1 MQTLALPARPPAGRW
16 PARLLATAL
25 AALLVLGTLS
35 WLAPPAG
42 AWSNYSTRYRQI
54 INEIR
59 ANTSAPLRENVRAL
73 TRADGYYLQEIGGLG
88 RTSESVMLILSR
100 ENLYIRGFLVP
111 DRRNAPRLIL
121 FGGLPDVADIRNDL
135 NITDGADVEIM
146 HFGDAYRDM
155 TGEANRGLPTDAP
168 SRTTLEGL
176 TITQDTMRNA
186 IRDVLTRPA
195 DNDDAARRT
204 RAQNMMRITVALAEG
219 ARIADVAGVNANGGG
234 DTERGL
240 FGAFANSI
248 FTNRTW
254 TVGTAN
260 QRLIQGGWNEAT
272 DDAWGWTR
280 DATYQPPASHRFTN
294 WLGISAAFAVLGG
307 RCAGGGGSGGRA
319 ALAADTCPAVAPV
332 DAATSVGASE
342 AYLFHGPFNARIRYQ
357 IGGSGDAFTEGPQSI
372 YESWPLLRGTSF
384 AMGVDSA
391 LYRST
396 SAGGEMYFTKGSIAI
411 RLDDIRMDDKNAG
424 RMAVS
429 GSICGVFGLCEAPFA
444 SGIDSMVSAERDTLY
459 VFSGGKYARLRLS
472 SEGRWQTMYIKEVAT
487 EWPVLK
493 DTPFVSK
500 IDAVFSQAAG
510 GTSGPGVK
518 NRLMMFSGDR
528 YVRLIA
534 QVNGTDDKIENGP
547 MSVCEGWPLLCG
559 TMFDAAERVRR
570 SSREG
575 GLPPDVDQMP
585 TDPLSDPNYLFG
597 WAIDGGQVRN
607 KANGKCLDVDTR
619 DRDGRADGGRV
630 QQWGCGGSVNQ
641 RWQGG
646 NASGDGSTTL
656 VSAHSGKC
664 LDLDVRTNAVQ
675 QWACGGG
682 ANQSWQ
688 RDGDLLRNKQT
699 GTCLVST
706 GPDDGRGLGVAPC
719 PGSTQGQD
727 PTGAG
732 DPVDPSDG
740 NDTGGPRPARPSA
753 QAECRPDGMAVTPG
767 TDTRYCDVYQGD
779 GREWLG
785 QDRSRRVVGYFTG
798 WRTGQDGSPRY
809 LVKNIPW
816 NKVTHV
822 NYAFAKVGTDN
833 RISVG
838 DEAVK
843 TTWPG
848 VPGAEMDPSLPY
860 QGHFNLLTRY
870 KRQHPR
876 VKTLISVGGWAETSG
891 FYAMATNA
899 DGSVNQAGI
908 DTFAGSVVDFL
919 ATYGFDG
926 VDVDY
931 EYPTALPDAGNP
943 KDWSTANPRRKG
955 LGAGYNALMKT
966 LREKLDRS
974 GHYYLLTSAGSSSGY
989 LVRGQEN
996 QPALQYQDFVNVMSY
1011 DLHGSWNYFVGPQA
1025 PLYDGGDDA
1034 ELDVASVYAAPEY
1047 RRTGYFNTDWAY
1059 HYYRGALQPGRINLG
1074 IPYYTRGW
1082 KDVQGGTDGLWGSSV
1097 RPDQANCPPGTG
1109 GKGGRVACGSGAVG
1123 IDNLWHDTEGG
1134 QEVPAG
1140 SNPLWHAKNLQDGR
1154 QPGYLGGYGLTP
1166 GSDPDDRLTGGYARK
1181 WSDQLKSSWLWNADK
1196 KVFLSTEDEQSVAA
1210 KTQYVLDK
1218 GIGGVMLWE
1227 LAGDYA
1233 QRPGGEYGMGYTLT
1247 SQIDQALRGKP
1258 AYGNTRANRPLPA
1271 QAVDVKVELA
1281 DFPGDLKDM
1290 WPIQPKLR
1298 ITNNTPVALG
1308 AGTEVSFDIPTSTPA
1323 LLKDEGWKEMPG
1335 VEPGHTGPNAGGLT
1349 GDFHRVTVK
1358 LGYCE
1363 DIPPGT
1369 SRDVGIKYYL
1379 PITGPANV
1387 IVRINGKDYG
1397 STGDLRRATGTVTPP
1412 APAAATVCQ
1421 AEDWQ
1426 RGKAYSPTGG
1436 RLWAAWDKG
1445 AQGWQ
1450 FEYQGLLIDHNPDQ
1464 SRVHLVEPIATNPNQ
1479 YWRVEDAGGGWSRI
1493 TNGGRCLNAVEQRK
1507 DLSTGPCTGGDGQK
1521 WRFVPVDPASG
1532 TEGAPVGKPVH
1543 GKAFK
1548 LRSANG
1554 LDAEAANG
1562 STTRLTHVW
1571 AGDPAGSSSAA
1582 YAAWKG
1588 SYWYAQWWTQA
1599 EPGTAEANGSS
1610 PWRKLGRKP

>member
-1 MQTLALPARPPAGRW
+1 MHTLPVPARSPAGRW
-16 PARLLATAL
+16 PARLLTTVL
-25 AALLVLGTLS
+25 AAMLVLGTLS

-42 AWSNYSTRYRQI
+42 AWTSYSTRYRQV

-59 ANTSAPLRENVRAL
+59 NNTSVPLRENVRVL
-73 TRADGYYLQEIGGLG
+73 HRDGGYYLQDIGGLARG
-88 RTSESVMLILSR
+88 GERVQLVFNR
-100 ENLYIRGFLVP
+100 ENLYIRGIFLP
-111 DRRNAPRLIL
+111 DRPVGRTRLIL
-121 FGGLPDVADIRNDL
+121 FHGVPDADDIRRAVGV
-135 NITDGADVEIM
+135 TGAQTESM
-146 HFGDAYRDM
+146 HFADTYGDM
-155 TGEANRGLPTDAP
+155 VNEGNRGLAADAP
-168 SRTTLEGL
+168 NRIALETL
-176 TITQDTMRNA
+176 TITQTRLTDA
-186 IRDVLTRPA
+186 IRAVLTVPG
-195 DNDDAARRT
+195 DDTARRA
-204 RAQNMMRITVALAEG
+204 RARNMMMITVAFAEG
-219 ARIADVAGVNANGGG
+219 ARIAAVAGVEANGAGTN
-234 DTERGL
+234 DADRGL
-240 FGAFANSI
+240 FGAFANGSWW
-248 FTNRTW
+248 TEREW
-254 TVGTAN
+254 TVGAN
-260 QRLIQGGWNEAT
+260 QRLIQGGWGDAT
-272 DDAWGWTR
+272 ADAWGWTR
-280 DATYQPPASHRFTN
+280 DATYQPPAAHEFRN
-294 WLGISAAFAVLGG
+294 WLAVAGAFAVLG
-307 RCAGGGGSGGRA
+307 RCGGGGGRV
-319 ALAADTCPAVAPV
+319 LTEGSADTCPAPSAPV
-332 DAATSVGASE
+332 KAATSVGGNE
-342 AYLFHGPFNARIRYQ
+342 AYFFHGPFNARIRYD
-357 IGGSGDAFTEGPQSI
+357 IGGTGDAFTEGPQSI
-372 YESWPLLRGTSF
+372 YESWPLLRGTPF
-384 AMGVDSA
+384 ALGVDSA

-396 SAGGEMYFTKGSIAI
+396 SSGAAMYFTKGAQAI
-411 RLDDIRMDDKNAG
+411 RLDNIQVDVKSAG
-424 RMAVS
+424 RIGVT
-429 GSICGVFGLCEAPFA
+429 GTICDMFGLCDEPFA
-444 SGIDSMVSAERDTLY
+444 SGIDSMVSAERDNLY
-459 VFSGGKYARLRLS
+459 VFAGGKYARLQLK
-472 SEGRWQTMYIKEVAT
+472 GGYWTTLYIKDVAT

-493 DTPFVSK
+493 DTPFASRM
-500 IDAVFSQAAG
+500 DAVFSQAAG
-510 GTSGPGVK
+510 GTSGPGLK
-518 NRLMMFSGDR
+518 RRLMMFSGDR
-528 YVRLIA
+528 YVRLLA
-534 QVNGTDDKIENGP
+534 QVNGTDDEIENGP
-547 MSVCEGWPLLCG
+547 TSICEGWPLLCG
-559 TMFDAAERVRR
+559 TMFDSASRLQL

-575 GLPPDVDQMP
+575 NLPPDVDQLPADP
-585 TDPLSDPNYLFG
+585 TSDPNYRFG
-597 WAIDGGQVRN
+597 WALDGGQVKN

-619 DRDGRADGGRV
+619 DRDGRADGGRIH
-630 QQWGCGGSVNQ
+630 QWGCEGSVNQ
-641 RWQGG
+641 RWQSG
-646 NASGDGSTTL
+646 NTQDDGSAAL

-664 LDLDVRTNAVQ
+664 LDVDAPTGTVR
-675 QWACGGG
+675 QWSCGGG
-682 ANQSWQ
+682 ANQSWF
-688 RDGDLLRNKQT
+688 RDGDLLRNRQT
-699 GTCLVST
+699 GTCLAST
-706 GPDDGRGLGVAPC
+706 GAADGLALAVAPC
-719 PGSTQGQD
+719 PGATQGQD
-727 PTGAG
+727 PTAAG
-732 DPVDPSDG
+732 DPVDPTNGTD
-740 NDTGGPRPARPSA
+740 DGGPRPARPSS

-822 NYAFAKVGTDN
+822 NYAFAKVGADN
-833 RISVG
+833 RIAVG

-848 VPGAEMDPSLPY
+848 VPGAEMDPNLPY

-876 VKTLISVGGWAETSG
+876 VKTLISVGGWAESSG
-891 FYAMATNA
+891 FYAMTTNA
-899 DGSVNQAGI
+899 DGTVNQGGI
-908 DTFAGSVVDFL
+908 DAFAGSVADFL

-931 EYPTALPDAGNP
+931 EYPTALPDTGNP
-943 KDWSTANPRRKG
+943 KDWSTANPRRTG
-955 LGAGYNALMKT
+955 LAAGYNALMKA

-989 LVRGQEN
+989 LVRGEEN

-1025 PLYDGGDDA
+1025 PLYDDGNDT
-1034 ELDVASVYAAPEY
+1034 ELGVAGVYDAPEY

-1082 KDVQGGTDGLWGSSV
+1082 RDVQGGTDGLWGSSV

-1140 SNPLWHAKNLQDGR
+1140 SNPLWHAKNLQGGR

-1166 GSDPDDRLTGGYARK
+1166 TSDPDDRLSGGYARR

-1258 AYGNTRANRPLPA
+1258 AYGNTRANQPLPA

-1290 WPIQPKLR
+1290 WPMQPKLR
-1298 ITNNTPVALG
+1298 ITNNSPVALG
-1308 AGTEVSFDIPTSTPA
+1308 AGTEVSFDVPTSTPA
-1323 LLKDEGWKEMPG
+1323 LFKDEGWKEMPG
-1335 VEPGHTGPNAGGLT
+1335 VVSGHDGPNAGGLT

-1387 IVRINGKDYG
+1387 IVRINGKDYS
-1397 STGDLRRATGTVTPP
+1397 STGDLRRGTTTVTPP
-1412 APAAATVCQ
+1412 AAPAAATVCQ

-1450 FEYQGLLIDHNPDQ
+1450 FEYQGLLIDHDPDQ
-1464 SRVHLVEPIATNPNQ
+1464 SRVHLVEPIETNPNQ
-1479 YWRVEDAGGGWSRI
+1479 YWRVQDAGAGWSRI

-1521 WRFVPVDPASG
+1521 WRFVPVDPATGAEG
-1532 TEGAPVGKPVH
+1532 TPVATPVH

-1562 STTRLTHVW
+1562 STARLTHVW

-1582 YAAWKG
+1582 YAAWQG

-1599 EPGTAEANGSS
+1599 EPGTAEANGSY